1 MQLGCAPQHVL
12 AVSLCAAPAPP
23 AALAAAAAAG
33 CGATLHLPPGDPGAA
48 ALAVLQRFAT
58 LQQALTGCL
67 VVGYVMKRSRQLSLG
82 VEGMLPL
89 LPLDGLCFMPLDPAL
104 PLAQQQPF
112 DILLQKPT
120 DFLEEVPGSGR
131 VPGFTPPLRTLNS
144 QLAQRSAAGSAS
156 GRGGVVVID
165 PLERVQG
172 VLDRA
177 ALAALLDGVCAEA
190 AAAGVRLRSPRWTL
204 LEAGQEQEAAQQL
217 AAAGLHLPLIVK
229 PQVRFEGWLW
239 DVCATWE
246 LQMACHLVT
255 RRPNCVLPVCG
266 RAASQ
271 EHTPPF
277 PLRLARWPAACPRR
291 TRWHLSWAGPGCR
304 GWRSR
309 CRPWH
314 RSMLITAAWCGRFMW
329 RVTRWAGLGGV
340 DERCVGD

>member
-1 MQLGCAPQHVL
+1 MHLGCAPQNVL

-23 AALAAAAAAG
+23 AALVAAAAAG
-33 CGATLHLPPGDPGAA
+33 CSATLHLPPGDPGAA

-89 LPLDGLCFMPLDPAL
+89 LPLDGLCFAPLDPAL

-131 VPGFTPPLRTLNS
+131 VPGFTPPLRTLNA
-144 QLAQRSAAGSAS
+144 QLAQRSAAGS
-156 GRGGVVVID
+156 GGGGVVVVD

-190 AAAGVRLRSPRWTL
+190 VAAGVRLRSPHWAL
-204 LEAGQEQEAAQQL
+204 VEGGQAQEAAQQL
-217 AAAGLHLPLIVK
+217 AAAGLQLPLIVK
-229 PQVRFEGWLW
+229 PQVGCFRDGLSMNRCCQSRVCVWLPAH
-239 DVCATWE
+239 CATWVIS
-246 LQMACHLVT
+246 MH
-255 RRPNCVLPVCG
+255 
-266 RAASQ
+266 AS
-271 EHTPPF
+271 PP
-277 PLRLARWPAACPRR
+277 
-291 TRWHLSWAGPGCR
+291 S
-304 GWRSR
+304 
-309 CRPWH
+309 
-314 RSMLITAAWCGRFMW
+314 
-329 RVTRWAGLGGV
+329 
-340 DERCVGD
+340 